1 MVNFEIINLIKGL
14 IEEKKLKF
22 RVILTKKK
30 KRIKGPVTKMKE
42 VLEFGGLINSIKG
55 LIKEEKKNFRFNLTR
70 NLKKNQ
76 RIND

>member
-30 KRIKGPVTKMKE
+30 KE
-42 VLEFGGLINSIKG
+42 
-55 LIKEEKKNFRFNLTR
+55 
-70 NLKKNQ
+70 LKDQ
-76 RIND
+76 

>member
-1 MVNFEIINLIKGL
+1 MNEMVNFEIINLIKGL

-55 LIKEEKKNFRFNLTR
+55 LIKEEKKEF
-70 NLKKNQ
+70 
-76 RIND
+76 